1 MKEKYIYLFD
11 NDWMEYLKYVSYS
24 SKRKLKLVKNRLLGR
39 DMIQHLKLIKICFSS
54 LEGDT

>member
-39 DMIQHLKLIKICFSS
+39 DMIQHLKSIKMFP
-54 LEGDT
+54 